1 MLSRNA
7 ERVYWL
13 GRYIERTEDTAR
25 LLNAF
30 SHVIRDL
37 PASSK
42 LDWNVLLQILS
53 VEEQFKKKH
62 GDDASEENVISFLV
76 TDSENPGSIRSAIR
90 AARENARTVRDR
102 LPLEGW
108 EILNDLNLFV
118 KKREKNLAQNPVK
131 LRNRFQF
138 LKDVVA
144 KSQQFNGMVQSTL
157 SRNQAYD
164 FISFGRFIERADMT
178 TRMLDVVADILL
190 RRPEDVS
197 SFDSHI
203 WMEFMKAQN
212 AVMMY
217 RAENGPRISAK
228 SVLHFLL
235 GQEDFPRSIKS
246 CLQEMTRLSQQLP
259 RNEAF
264 IAETQKLMLTL
275 EDYQK
280 HAEIV
285 PAELRVMFDD
295 TQKGLNQLHSVIADT
310 WFLGAAAAP
319 ESETQTQTQTE
330 SS

>member
-13 GRYIERTEDTAR
+13 GRYMERTEDTAR

-30 SHVIRDL
+30 SHVMMDL
-37 PASSK
+37 PESSK
-42 LDWNVLLQILS
+42 LGWEVLLKIMS
-53 VEEQFKKKH
+53 VEQQFKKKH
-62 GDDASEENVISFLV
+62 GDKVTEENVISFLL
-76 TDSENPGSIRSAIR
+76 TDSDNPGSIRSAIR
-90 AARENARTVRDR
+90 AARENARTLRDR

-118 KKREKNLAQNPVK
+118 KKREKNLIENPVK

-138 LKDVVA
+138 LTDVVA
-144 KSQQFNGMVQSTL
+144 RCQQFNGMIQSTL

-164 FISFGRFIERADMT
+164 FISFGRYIERADMT

-217 RAENGPRISAK
+217 RVVNGPRIAPK
-228 SVLHFLL
+228 PVLHFLI
-235 GQEDFPRSIKS
+235 GQDDFPRSIKY
-246 CLQEMTRLSQQLP
+246 CLQEMSDLSRKLP
-259 RNEAF
+259 RHEGFVTEA
-264 IAETQKLMLTL
+264 QNLMSTL
-275 EDYQK
+275 SDYQK
-280 HAEIV
+280 QDEIV
-285 PAELRVMFDD
+285 LTELGVMFDD
-295 TQKGLNQLHSVIADT
+295 TQKGLNQLHSVISAT

-319 ESETQTQTQTE
+319 EAQTQTQTQTE

>member
-13 GRYIERTEDTAR
+13 GRYMERTEDTAR

-30 SHVIRDL
+30 SHVMMDL
-37 PASSK
+37 PESSK
-42 LDWNVLLQILS
+42 LGWKVLLQIMS
-53 VEEQFKKKH
+53 VEEQFKKRH
-62 GDDASEENVISFLV
+62 GDDTSEEKVISFLV

-90 AARENARTVRDR
+90 ASRENARTVRDR

-118 KKREKNLAQNPVK
+118 KKREKNLAENPVK

-138 LKDVVA
+138 LTDVVA
-144 KSQQFNGMVQSTL
+144 KCQQFNGMIQSTL

-164 FISFGRFIERADMT
+164 FISFGRYIERADMT

-190 RRPEDVS
+190 RRPEDTS

-217 RAENGPRISAK
+217 RAVNGPRVTPKA
-228 SVLHFLL
+228 VLHFLL
-235 GQEDFPRSIKS
+235 GQGDFPRSIKY
-246 CLQEMTRLSQQLP
+246 CLQEMSDLSQKLP
-259 RNEAF
+259 RNQAF
-264 IAETQKLMLTL
+264 IAETQKLMSTL

-280 HAEIV
+280 QDEIV
-285 PAELRVMFDD
+285 PVELRVMFDD
-295 TQKGLNQLHSVIADT
+295 TQKGLNQLHSVISGI
-310 WFLGAAAAP
+310 WFLDAAAAP
-319 ESETQTQTQTE
+319 ESQTQTQTE
-330 SS
+330 TS